1 MKPVPVMPNF
11 RDATTIGGFLLLF
24 LLPGGTLMLLIA
36 SWWIHRRSQRNR
48 ADEMPARFEMRAGL
62 PKKDLIAPA
71 LGRSWDSEN
80 RAELDLSDEFDLCG
94 DQLAT
99 VKGARPAASSL
110 PIREDCP

>member
-80 RAELDLSDEFDLCG
+80 RDELDFSDEFDLCA

-99 VKGARPAASSL
+99 VKSARPPASSL
-110 PIREDCP
+110 SIRED